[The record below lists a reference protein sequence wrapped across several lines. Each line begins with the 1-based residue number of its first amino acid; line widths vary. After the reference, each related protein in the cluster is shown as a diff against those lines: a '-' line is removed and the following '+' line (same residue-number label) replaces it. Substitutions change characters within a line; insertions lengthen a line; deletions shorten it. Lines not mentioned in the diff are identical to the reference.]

1 MKYRIMLFATLKMK
15 AGSDSLD
22 VEVPGDS
29 ATVADVISAAVK
41 AKPQLESSLRTMVVA
56 VNKEFAN
63 KDQVVSEG
71 DAIAFF
77 PPVSGG

>member
-1 MKYRIMLFATLKMK
+1 MKLHIMLFATLKMK
-15 AGSDSLD
+15 AGSDSLE
-22 VEVPGDS
+22 VEVPGNS
-29 ATVADVISAAVK
+29 TTVAEVISAAVK

-56 VNKEFAN
+56 INKEFAS
-63 KDQVVSEG
+63 KDQVVVEG